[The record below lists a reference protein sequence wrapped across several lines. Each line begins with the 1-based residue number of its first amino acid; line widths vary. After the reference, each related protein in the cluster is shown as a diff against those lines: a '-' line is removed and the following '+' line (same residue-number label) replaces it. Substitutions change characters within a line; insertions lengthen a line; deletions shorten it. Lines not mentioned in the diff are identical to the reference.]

1 MLASSRTLVLI
12 LLAACL
18 GAGGLATPAEASAP
32 VPDDTALHTWRAARR
47 AEVRARSLAGA
58 AKTLADPEAASAR
71 FGLLVIPVDFADHR
85 LPAGWDPAG
94 LAPRLTAVDGQSLRH
109 YFNVASAGRCEVVP
123 ILAPLV
129 RLPGI
134 ARDYSDIGLNGFT
147 RSRRLAALAIE
158 AVAAAGFDL
167 RAADLDGPDGRA
179 GTADD
184 DGWVDGVLILHAD
197 PGQENDAANG
207 LIQALQYYLDPP
219 FAAEGITAG
228 PYATASLASGPG
240 IWAHETAHLLG
251 MEDRYDP
258 LLPPDP
264 GGGSGAGDLAGAGGL
279 GVFSLMAAGALGT
292 GGGWGPSL
300 PDAYSRA
307 LLGWCDV
314 VTIASSPAEGD
325 TLRAAPDGTVAHRVW
340 TRGEPG
346 SEFFL
351 LEARDPGVAVPFDA
365 ALPAAG
371 LVALHVDETVPEGSW
386 RDDGFEQWH
395 LRARLVEADGGRE
408 LRDGLDAGAAGDV
421 FPGPGSVTSLAP
433 DTTPSSDGYEGP
445 TGVAVSGIGYANGLA
460 VHHTLGDA
468 QPWLDFDVAFGEGPV
483 HEMVLTA
490 RVHGG
495 AAASLSL
502 RVEAVGEPV
511 WGDFGGGSRSVEVP
525 LLAHGDGAWRPA
537 STVRWTTPGGQPT
550 DAFTRFRYTLSGPGV
565 TTLDD
570 TRSWTWTSTVLALD
584 FAAAWPGSW
593 TIEQPDGP
601 GTAWERWT
609 GADSPAAG
617 QVPVLVCT
625 AAAADPTDWPNVAY
639 TNGGRARL
647 TSGPLAGA
655 TTGVRL
661 LHWVDVESL
670 PTGAPMDAA
679 VVSWI
684 GPDGLEVPA
693 EPLRGWPA
701 RVDPTSGSALRGR
714 GSFGGSAAELTPAG
728 EPIWRTDIFP
738 VPAGGTGPWRLRLEF
753 AANALW
759 RARGWV
765 VARCEALSAPPAG
778 FDEDCRWSGS
788 LSWDWTWDAGAALP
802 LFDIQARARPDSIWT
817 TLLTGVQDPVDRAA
831 ITALLPGPP
840 DRRHEVRVTGPTL
853 WGVLALEP
861 LTVYVDDGAVAGPS
875 LGEPWPNPAMAALR
889 FTLQVPDGTVGELRI
904 YDLRGRLVHR
914 RDVPAGTLLAT
925 WDGSD
930 AGGRRLPSGTYFLK
944 LSGAGAPVTRKVVLR
959 H

>member
-109 YFNVASAGRCEVVP
+109 YFTVASGGRCEVVP
-123 ILAPLV
+123 VLAPLV

-325 TLRAAPDGTVAHRVW
+325 TLRAAPDGTVTHRVW

-386 RDDGFEQWH
+386 RDDGFGQWH

-483 HEMVLTA
+483 HEMLLTA

-495 AAASLSL
+495 AATSLSL

-511 WGDFGGGSRSVEVP
+511 WGDFGDGSRSVEVP
-525 LLAHGDGAWRPA
+525 LIAHGDGAWRPA

-565 TTLDD
+565 TTLRRHAAVDLDEHRPGARFRRGVAGFVDHRAARRARHRLGAVDRRGFAGPRPGPGPRLHRSRGRPHRLAERRLHERGPRPPDQRAVGRRHDRRPPAALGRRGVAADRGADGRRRGQLDRPGRRRD
-570 TRSWTWTSTVLALD
+570 TRR
-584 FAAAWPGSW
+584 AAARLARARGPDLRQRPARSRFVRGLARRTDPGRRADLAHGHH
-593 TIEQPDGP
+593 PGP
-601 GTAWERWT
+601 GRRHRPLA
-609 GADSPAAG
+609 PAAG
-617 QVPVLVCT
+617 VRRQCPVAGARL
-625 AAAADPTDWPNVAY
+625 
-639 TNGGRARL
+639 GGRALRGAQRAPGRL
-647 TSGPLAGA
+647 RRGLPLVGKPVLGLDLGRRGGPAA
-655 TTGVRL
+655 VRHPGPRQARQHL
-661 LHWVDVESL
+661 D
-670 PTGAPMDAA
+670 DAA
-679 VVSWI
+679 
-684 GPDGLEVPA
+684 
-693 EPLRGWPA
+693 
-701 RVDPTSGSALRGR
+701 
-714 GSFGGSAAELTPAG
+714 
-728 EPIWRTDIFP
+728 
-738 VPAGGTGPWRLRLEF
+738 
-753 AANALW
+753 
-759 RARGWV
+759 
-765 VARCEALSAPPAG
+765 
-778 FDEDCRWSGS
+778 
-788 LSWDWTWDAGAALP
+788 
-802 LFDIQARARPDSIWT
+802 
-817 TLLTGVQDPVDRAA
+817 
-831 ITALLPGPP
+831 
-840 DRRHEVRVTGPTL
+840 DRRAGPR
-853 WGVLALEP
+853 GP
-861 LTVYVDDGAVAGPS
+861 GDDHGAVAGPAR
-875 LGEPWPNPAMAALR
+875 PASRGARHGTDVVGSPRA
-889 FTLQVPDGTVGELRI
+889 GTVDRV
-904 YDLRGRLVHR
+904 R
-914 RDVPAGTLLAT
+914 
-925 WDGSD
+925 
-930 AGGRRLPSGTYFLK
+930 
-944 LSGAGAPVTRKVVLR
+944 
-959 H
+959 